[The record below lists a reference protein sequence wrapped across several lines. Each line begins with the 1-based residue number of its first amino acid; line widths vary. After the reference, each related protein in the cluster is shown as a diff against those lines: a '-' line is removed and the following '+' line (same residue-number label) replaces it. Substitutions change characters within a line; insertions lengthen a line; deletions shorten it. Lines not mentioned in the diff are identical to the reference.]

1 MSIVKRVLVGLVA
14 LVALALLAIYI
25 IGPEP
30 ANVSGNI
37 VVQHGLNYFVRPG
50 FWQRGEVVRE
60 RVDDWSFVRK
70 NGTIVLE
77 SYSPWFIPHSV
88 RVGTVAKGKD
98 LYITSAQYRMEKGYP
113 DRLWTSNVW
122 RDPRVRMKSGD
133 KLYELTLVLVTDKT
147 EAEKVWGRNPE
158 YWLEENGQQR
168 QVGYQHLYR
177 ASQRGIVEYGEP
189 TRPRDFSGL
198 PGGRKPDGTPSGIKP
213 GQGVVR
219 MPTAND
225 ATPGAAP
232 ATAPATTPAAAPA
245 PAK

>member
-1 MSIVKRVLVGLVA
+1 MSIVKRVIGGLVA

-30 ANVSGNI
+30 ANVPGN
-37 VVQHGLNYFVRPG
+37 VVVEHGLNYFVRPG

-70 NGTIVLE
+70 NGSIVLE
-77 SYSPWFIPHSV
+77 TYSPWFIPHSV
-88 RVGTVAKGKD
+88 RVGAVAKGKD

-122 RDPRVRMKSGD
+122 RDPRVRMKSGG

-168 QVGYQHLYR
+168 QVGYQHLFR
-177 ASQRGIVEYGEP
+177 AYQRGIVEYGEP
-189 TRPRDFSGL
+189 TMPRDLSGL
-198 PGGRKPDGTPSGIKP
+198 PGGRKPDGTPSGVAPLRP
-213 GQGVVR
+213 GT
-219 MPTAND
+219 MP
-225 ATPGAAP
+225 AA
-232 ATAPATTPAAAPA
+232 TPAAAPA
-245 PAK
+245 TAAPAPGAAPAAAPAAAK